1 MTNMGE
7 QAVGLVYINVDGLKN
22 MGKEVN
28 DGLRSTK
35 PGPMLDVRRQWAFRY
50 RSFSRERYDKFSKGG
65 GDWPALKPAT
75 IAARRHGGKGRFK
88 RGRAA
93 LESSIKGGGGQ
104 ITILRDTNQLFTV
117 LSPIFASLPG
127 QVQEEIP
134 FGILVGFGGP
144 SKHKTRAGKEGKF
157 TIGDIAAA
165 HQVGD
170 GNLPQRKILV
180 EPPDRVQIAMI
191 GDMERGLQ
199 KVIDNSQV
207 PSV

>member
-1 MTNMGE
+1 MNDMGE
-7 QAVGLVYINVDGLKN
+7 EVVGRVFINVDGLKN
-22 MGKEVN
+22 MGREVN
-28 DGLRSTK
+28 QGLKSTS

-50 RSFSRERYDKFSKGG
+50 RSFSRERYDRFSKGG
-65 GDWPALKPAT
+65 GNWPALKPAT

-93 LESSIKGGGGQ
+93 LEAARESGGGQ
-104 ITILRDTNQLFTV
+104 ISILRDTNQLFTV

-144 SKHKTRAGKEGKF
+144 SRHKTKAGKQGKL
-157 TIGDIAAA
+157 TIGDIALA
-165 HQVGD
+165 HQEGQ
-170 GNLPQRKILV
+170 GNLPVRKILV
-180 EPPDRVQIAMI
+180 EPSDTVQRAMA
-191 GDMERGLQ
+191 GDMERALQ
-199 KVIDNSQV
+199 KVIDRSQV